1 MEKVVLKDGTEIEII
16 NGATENCITVECS
29 NLEELG
35 TIADKLTE
43 ENLEEY
49 KILNSAGLECATI
62 ENKHLESIIIY
73 PDKGQTQ
80 FNLTDVD
87 MVAKR
92 LEALEETQEV
102 QDMAITELAEMAA
115 EQEVTNG

>member
-1 MEKVVLKDGTEIEII
+1 MKLKDGTEIEII
-16 NGATENCITVECS
+16 NGAVENCITVECS
-29 NLEELG
+29 TLEEVG
-35 TIADKLTE
+35 AIADQITD

-73 PDKGQTQ
+73 PDRGQAQ
-80 FNLTDVD
+80 FNLADVD

-92 LEALEETQEV
+92 LEALEATQETQDE
-102 QDMAITELAEMAA
+102 AITELAGIVA
-115 EQEVTNG
+115 EGE

>member
-1 MEKVVLKDGTEIEII
+1 MEKIKLKDGTEIDIV

-29 NLEELG
+29 TLEEVG
-35 TIADKLTE
+35 EIADQLTD
-43 ENLEEY
+43 ENLEQY
-49 KILNSAGLECATI
+49 KILNSAGLECCTL

-73 PDKGQTQ
+73 PDKGQVQ
-80 FNLTDVD
+80 FNLVDVD

-92 LEALEETQEV
+92 LEVLEVTQEV

-115 EQEVTNG
+115 EQEV

>member
-1 MEKVVLKDGTEIEII
+1 MEKMKLKDGTEIEIM
-16 NGATENCITVECS
+16 NGAIENYITVVC
-29 NLEELG
+29 NNMEEVG
-35 TIADKLTE
+35 EIADNLTD

-49 KILNSAGLECATI
+49 KILNSSGLECCTL

-73 PDKGQTQ
+73 PDKGYAQ

-92 LEALEETQEV
+92 LEALETTQETQDE
-102 QDMAITELAEMAA
+102 AITELAGIIA
-115 EQEVTNG
+115 EGE